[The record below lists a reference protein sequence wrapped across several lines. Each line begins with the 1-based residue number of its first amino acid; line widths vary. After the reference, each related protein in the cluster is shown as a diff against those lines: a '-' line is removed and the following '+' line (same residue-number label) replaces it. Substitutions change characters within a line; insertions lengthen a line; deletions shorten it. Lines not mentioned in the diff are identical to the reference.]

1 LTTDE
6 AGPRQATRFLLLYAL
21 AVAGGSIAYI
31 PFLTILLPVRIDGI
45 ARGDSVGALAYATF
59 AGAVAA
65 SLGNIAF
72 GWASDRTRSRRPWIA
87 GGLVLSSILLVA
99 FSRVADVTLLVV
111 LLVAWQLGLNMML
124 GPLFAWAGDCVPDDQ
139 KGLLGGLLAFAPAAG
154 AAAGAVVTWP
164 GLAGADGRLWLV
176 AALVA
181 ACVAPVL
188 IFGRPRAMPDLMVA
202 DDRAGEE
209 AEPVRGRFMEARVVR
224 MWLARLLLQI
234 SEAALFAFLYFWFR
248 SVDPGMTDAR
258 VARIFGAILAGAVPL
273 ALLAGRWADR
283 SGRPFRPMQLAGAIS
298 ATGLAI
304 MALSQ
309 GVASAIAGYVVFGL
323 AASVFLS
330 LHTAQTL
337 RVLPRARNRGRD
349 LGFFNLTNTGPSLA
363 MPWLT
368 LALVPAFGFTGLFVA
383 LAVCA
388 LAASALLTGLRTGS

>member
-1 LTTDE
+1 MTTEE

-45 ARGDSVGALAYATF
+45 ARGDAVGALAYATF

-65 SLGNIAF
+65 SLANIAF

-99 FSRVADVTLLVV
+99 FSRVADVMLLVAM
-111 LLVAWQLGLNMML
+111 LVAWQLGLNMML
-124 GPLFAWAGDCVPDDQ
+124 APLFAWAGDCVPDDQ
-139 KGLLGGLLAFAPAAG
+139 KGVLGGLLAFAPAAG

-188 IFGRPRAMPDLMVA
+188 IFGRPRAMPHLMA
-202 DDRAGEE
+202 DDCAGEA
-209 AEPVRGRFMEARVVR
+209 AEPVRGRFVEARVVR

-248 SVDPGMTDAR
+248 SVDPAMTDAR

-283 SGRPFRPMQLAGAIS
+283 SGRPFRPMQIAGLMS

-309 GVASAIAGYVVFGL
+309 EIASSIAGYLVFGL

-368 LALVPAFGFTGLFVA
+368 LALVPAFGFTGLFAV

-388 LAASALLTGLRTGS
+388 LAASVLLTGLRTGS